1 MKLEKPFHSNISQTS
16 RNVISFLMN
25 GRNIWKH
32 ASRTGKT
39 HEFWKSY
46 SEHWRRWDFYDFHDK
61 NRVCSRPWHIKLQ
74 LWGLWGVGRRLLFT
88 SSPRQNG
95 RARQR
100 CSKVFL
106 FISSLF
112 FSWLPRQFLDVVNV
126 IISNPWRSMKIH
138 VGFGDSGTVFYREN
152 PNVPQHRWISIS
164 FQLGYQGGMY
174 LSNEKHDDFLAS
186 CWNPNRWLLGF
197 FKVID
202 KFGADN
208 VNNWNMPTTE
218 LCIHNNAEP

>member
-1 MKLEKPFHSNISQTS
+1 MKLEKPFHSNISQKS

-74 LWGLWGVGRRLLFT
+74 LWGLWGVGRQLLFT

-106 FISSLF
+106 FISCLF

-138 VGFGDSGTVFYREN
+138 VGFEDSGTVFYREN

-197 FKVID
+197 F
-202 KFGADN
+202 
-208 VNNWNMPTTE
+208 NW
-218 LCIHNNAEP
+218 